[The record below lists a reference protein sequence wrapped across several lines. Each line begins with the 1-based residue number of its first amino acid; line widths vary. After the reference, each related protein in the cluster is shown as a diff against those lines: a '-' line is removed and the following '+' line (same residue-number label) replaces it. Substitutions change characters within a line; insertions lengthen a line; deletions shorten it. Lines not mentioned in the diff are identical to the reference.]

1 MLSLSRVVRTV
12 VFQCGCQAL
21 DLLSFIEMDNL
32 VSGFGW
38 IWFFKGSDNV
48 FLGLGIKDLDFLVA
62 LTSQISG
69 NCGLVRYFLHFFSTI
84 PG

>member
-1 MLSLSRVVRTV
+1 MLSLFRVNRTV

-21 DLLSFIEMDNL
+21 DLVSFIEMDNL

-48 FLGLGIKDLDFLVA
+48 FLGTDFR
-62 LTSQISG
+62 TWT
-69 NCGLVRYFLHFFSTI
+69 FLLL
-84 PG
+84 